1 MRVGEEQGRNTEE
14 SGGFCGKGKERE
26 REIKRWTYRFG
37 RGH

>member
-26 REIKRWTYRFG
+26 RDKKVDVSFW
-37 RGH
+37 